1 MWTHIY
7 SSHLILSH
15 FISIFDLMDFFF
27 SSIYSFLH
35 LDFSTKIF
43 VLNFFVAYSRSNFSL
58 KKKLFKLDQLDN

>member
-1 MWTHIY
+1 
-7 SSHLILSH
+7 
-15 FISIFDLMDFFF
+15 MDFFF

-43 VLNFFVAYSRSNFSL
+43 VLIFFVAYSRSNFFL